1 MAINQFYK
9 PKKNPKNP
17 EDIKYLN
24 VHILDNLHQY
34 WWYICTFHKV
44 DMIPENTH
52 LIPFDEHSQYP
63 LIHHT
68 PNPIFHWG
76 EASSLTSPLLSQL
89 PILWQALPYSGLT
102 IRATE
107 PSLVKS
113 EEPNH
118 AVVLEGC
125 QVSSWTQTQAR
136 LASVSSM
143 IKSCWLQLSASL
155 TCQNKRGKC
164 YKKGL

>member
-9 PKKNPKNP
+9 PKKKKKNP

-24 VHILDNLHQY
+24 VCILDSLHQY

-44 DMIPENTH
+44 DMLPENTY
-52 LIPFDEHSQYP
+52 LIPFDKHSQCP
-63 LIHHT
+63 LIHHS
-68 PNPIFHWG
+68 PNPIFHRG
-76 EASSLTSPLLSQL
+76 EASNLTSPLLSQL
-89 PILWQALPYSGLT
+89 PISWQALPVLWTYYT
-102 IRATE
+102 CNRAFPGKVWRAQTCRC
-107 PSLVKS
+107 LR
-113 EEPNH
+113 
-118 AVVLEGC
+118 GM

-143 IKSCWLQLSASL
+143 IKSCWLQLSVSL
-155 TCQNKRGKC
+155 ICQNKMGKC